1 MWKREV
7 MFLYKQVSSASFS
20 ILPSCLG
27 THADSWVGTY
37 RDRNEAL
44 LIRCLPN
51 EVAHRKEAA
60 HQKVIDLA
68 VLILY
73 GAGRHTA
80 TDFGRRPPDQLSVM
94 PVIVRRSAIL
104 LHRRAWDIICFFVDP
119 EVEHRYQRRVHIYG
133 VMGSRLSSGLGIISE
148 VSRRVER
155 AVERRLIV
163 GPSLGAGG
171 ERVAPH
177 ERRNSNGSALAVNDL
192 QDDEI
197 SIVTYL

>member
-1 MWKREV
+1 LALPVAIPQFCVPHIQEPEV
-7 MFLYKQVSSASFS
+7 L
-20 ILPSCLG
+20 
-27 THADSWVGTY
+27 
-37 RDRNEAL
+37 L

-51 EVAHRKEAA
+51 VVAHRKEAA
-60 HQKVIDLA
+60 HQKVIA
-68 VLILY
+68 ITT
-73 GAGRHTA
+73 GRHTT
-80 TDFGRRPPDQLSVM
+80 TDFGRRPPDQLRVM
-94 PVIVRRSAIL
+94 TDRSPIL
-104 LHRRAWDIICFFVDP
+104 LCQWAAVIILLFVDP

-133 VMGSRLSSGLGIISE
+133 VVGSRLSSGLGIISE